1 MSRDPLPALAALERR
16 YDGPIPEPLLR
27 AARLGSPALAALL
40 LAEGQ
45 ARFFKGM
52 AQGQRAII
60 RRRRAD
66 GSLYP
71 GLFADLAFYCR
82 RWRAWRR
89 RARRL
94 RAALASAVEPPAMP
108 LAAE

>member
-1 MSRDPLPALAALERR
+1 MSDDALSTLAALEQR

-27 AARLGSPALAALL
+27 AARLGSPALAELL

-52 AQGQRAII
+52 AQGQLAII
-60 RRRRAD
+60 RRRRGD

-71 GLFADLAFYCR
+71 GLFADLALYRR
-82 RWRAWRR
+82 RWRAWHC

-94 RAALASAVEPPAMP
+94 REALDSEVQPPAMP